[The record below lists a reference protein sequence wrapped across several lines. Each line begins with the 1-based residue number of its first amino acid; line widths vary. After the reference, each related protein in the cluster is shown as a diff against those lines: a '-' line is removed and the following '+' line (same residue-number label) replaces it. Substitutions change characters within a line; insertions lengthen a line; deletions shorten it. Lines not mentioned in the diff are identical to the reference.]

1 MKPLFEEIEFSPNA
15 LAWAVTQGE
24 ATNEEIFELIK
35 ELDRLAQDWDFTIQ
49 LARFFCKQVAQEYA
63 FLVTECNEDLEFINL
78 EKL

>member
-24 ATNEEIFELIK
+24 ATRGEIFELIK
-35 ELDRLAQDWDFTIQ
+35 ELDRLAADWNFTIE
-49 LARFFCKQVAQEYA
+49 LARYFCEQIKQEYA
-63 FLVTECNEDLEFINL
+63 FLARECGEDLEFINL